1 MIKSISTLL
10 ILFSALILSG
20 QNITLLKNYNPKAKE
35 LKHSL
40 NKTKDS
46 LILVSENTIL
56 KVEIFN
62 EDYEDVV
69 VVEGHNA
76 RIGLNKLPVG
86 KFVVEAKLTDK
97 VIVMDLIKYEDFNE
111 TTNSAV
117 PFEKKDVAEGRG
129 MMLDESL
136 NLVKSTPKRSVG
148 FMLNRGKTKKQ
159 SQKKQKFY
167 WTITIVNN
175 EIGSIKTMRLVD
187 HESVERMIVKNKI
200 VNKGS
205 SNKLNELIVWEVY
218 NKTKFM
224 EHQVSNPDFIYS
236 PNSEYFNTTPHYS
249 TKNSVQSL

>member
-1 MIKSISTLL
+1 MIKSISSLFL
-10 ILFSALILSG
+10 LFSTIILSG
-20 QNITLLKNYNPKAKE
+20 QNITLLKNYNPKAQE

-46 LILVSENTIL
+46 LILGSENTIL

-69 VVEGHNA
+69 VVDDQKAHIA
-76 RIGLNKLPVG
+76 LNNLPAG
-86 KFVVEAKLTDK
+86 KFVIETKLTDK

-111 TTNSAV
+111 TAKVTAL
-117 PFEKKDVAEGRG
+117 KKKNIAEGKG

-148 FMLNRGKTKKQ
+148 FMLNRGKAKKQ
-159 SQKKQKFY
+159 NQKKQKFY

-175 EIGSIKTMRLVD
+175 EIGSNNTMRLVD
-187 HESVERMIVKNKI
+187 QESVERMILKNKI

-218 NKTKFM
+218 NTSKFM
-224 EHQVSNPDFIYS
+224 EYQVSNPDFIYS
-236 PNSEYFNTTPHYS
+236 LNSEYFNTTPHYS
-249 TKNSVQSL
+249 TNTFQNI